1 MHRHAGL
8 GSDGPGAGPGT
19 LLQSHLLSRSWILA
33 SRPGRGLQRVKSTC
47 HSAAG
52 NAVHTPLESMSSLI
66 SVVHT
71 YTHTHGSP
79 AGGVNRGRQAQRPQR
94 TGCDGGIDGALGA
107 RGPAL
112 LWGWRGAPG
121 PWAAA
126 SAVSGGF

>member
-79 AGGVNRGRQAQRPQR
+79 AGGVNGEAGAAPPE
-94 TGCDGGIDGALGA
+94 DGL
-107 RGPAL
+107 
-112 LWGWRGAPG
+112 
-121 PWAAA
+121 
-126 SAVSGGF
+126 